1 MEIRELN
8 ISDIE
13 EIKTLFYDI
22 FTNEPWNDDW
32 SDKTQLH
39 EYITD
44 LIGNRNSL
52 SLGLYEDDVLT
63 GLSLGSIIHWCT
75 GTEYYIY
82 EFCVMKSR
90 QGKGI
95 GTEFLVKVTDIA
107 REKGA
112 THIFLQ
118 TERTVP
124 AYAFYKKN
132 GFEELK
138 EHASLFKNI

>member
-1 MEIRELN
+1 M
-8 ISDIE
+8 
-13 EIKTLFYDI
+13 
-22 FTNEPWNDDW
+22 
-32 SDKTQLH
+32 
-39 EYITD
+39 
-44 LIGNRNSL
+44 
-52 SLGLYEDDVLT
+52 LT

-90 QGKGI
+90 QGKGV
-95 GTEFLVKVTDIA
+95 GTAFLNKVTDIA

-132 GFEELK
+132 GFGELK